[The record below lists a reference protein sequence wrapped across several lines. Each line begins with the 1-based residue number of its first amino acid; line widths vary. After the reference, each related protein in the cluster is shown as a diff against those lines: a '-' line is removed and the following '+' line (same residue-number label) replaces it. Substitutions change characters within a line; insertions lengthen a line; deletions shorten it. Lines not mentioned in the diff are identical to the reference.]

1 MAEDW
6 SVRQVPIPKN
16 RQVFQQTARGIW
28 FMLLVM
34 EDWKPG
40 LNRPGF
46 SRSAVLACSR
56 RNGSARSRLLAHRIT
71 AVQSRALEGSVG

>member
-34 EDWKPG
+34 EDGNPD
-40 LNRPGF
+40 
-46 SRSAVLACSR
+46 
-56 RNGSARSRLLAHRIT
+56 
-71 AVQSRALEGSVG
+71 